1 MTHILGLESLFA
13 SRGTVAAAEM
23 THRDQIIL
31 EWCRPLMIL
40 GAFFTRRPSLMN
52 EPVFKKTVHLCESGG
67 ALDLSFLMS
76 VLAELPAVFL
86 QCDACVGATTKKPF
100 VSQSTDVT
108 LIWAKVRELQESLRA
123 WKDVW
128 NEDVDPKLWEVMP
141 ISGVDSIKA
150 NDVTW
155 TTVFHFSKTAAAIAH
170 NMYHS
175 TVILLTSIPLSLL
188 SAGLFDNR
196 PSLLAEEHC
205 KASDMNE
212 ALLLEARTSIRSI
225 YRSTEYYLHHL
236 QPGQAPADFYLFF
249 PLHVARRAS
258 IKLAYPSE
266 LAFLTEAFENMKKK
280 FPKGMWVT
288 NSTVNRFNGY
298 EEGLFG

>member
-23 THRDQIIL
+23 THHDQIIL

-40 GAFFTRRPSLMN
+40 AAFFTRKPSLMN
-52 EPVFKKTVHLCESGG
+52 EPVFRKTVHPYESGG

-76 VLAELPAVFL
+76 VLAELPAIFL

-100 VSQSTDVT
+100 VSQSTDVMM
-108 LIWAKVRELQESLRA
+108 IWAKVRELQEGLRA
-123 WKDVW
+123 WKDAW
-128 NEDVDPKLWEVMP
+128 NEDVDSKMWEVMP
-141 ISGVDSIKA
+141 FSGVDSIKA
-150 NDVTW
+150 NDMSW
-155 TTVFHFSKTAAAIAH
+155 TTVFHFSNTPAALAH
-170 NMYHS
+170 TMYHS

-188 SAGLFDNR
+188 SAGLFDNGA
-196 PSLLAEEHC
+196 SLLAEEDC

-212 ALLLEARTSIRSI
+212 ALLLEARTSIQSI

-249 PLHVARRAS
+249 PLNVARRAS
-258 IKLAYPSE
+258 IKLAYQSE
-266 LAFLTEAFENMKKK
+266 LAYLEEAFESMKKK
-280 FPKGMWVT
+280 FPKGMWVL
-288 NSTVNRFNGY
+288 NSILNRFNGH